1 MKPVNFT
8 IKLIYI
14 VPIIYILAVSAYMI
28 WHRAWFA
35 PDQFFAFAI
44 IGTLFIGRIKQ
55 FLADWIPVLL
65 FLFGYEYLRGIVPYL
80 TKNVHIFPM
89 INADKFIFGSLP
101 TIELQ
106 SKLFNILSIRWYD
119 YMAVTLYISHFVIPM
134 VVAFVFWLYDRKLF
148 RDYTT
153 AFLILSYMAF
163 FTYIIYPAMP
173 PWMASNLGHIP
184 PLAKIMDQVLASF
197 SHPISV
203 PSIYRFF
210 GANLVAAVPSLHAA
224 YPWIIFL
231 FLAKKLKYWSI
242 LAMPYVL
249 GVWFAVVYLGEHYVI
264 DVVIGVLYATAS
276 YYLVTGIRKRH
287 AKRQVFSAIERMYA
301 PAVSEG

>member
-1 MKPVNFT
+1 MK
-8 IKLIYI
+8 KLVYI
-14 VPIIYILAVSAYMI
+14 LPIIYILAVSAYMI

-44 IGTLFIGRIKQ
+44 IATLFIGRIKQ
-55 FLADWIPVLL
+55 FLADWIPMLL

-80 TKNVHIFPM
+80 TQNVHIFPM
-89 INADKFIFGSLP
+89 IRADTLLFGSLP
-101 TIELQ
+101 TITLQ
-106 SKLFNILSIRWYD
+106 SLLFNIQSIRWYD

-134 VVAFVFWLYDRKLF
+134 VIAFAFWLYDRKLF

-153 AFLILSYMAF
+153 GFLILSYMAF

-173 PWMASNLGHIP
+173 PWMASDQGYIP

-224 YPWIIFL
+224 YPLIIFL
-231 FLAKKLKYWSI
+231 FLAKRVKYWS
-242 LAMPYVL
+242 LVAVPYVL

-264 DVVIGVLYATAS
+264 DIVIAIIYTIIAFMF
-276 YYLVTGIRKRH
+276 VTRARIRHNKYQLLAH
-287 AKRQVFSAIERMYA
+287 IERMYA
-301 PAVSEG
+301 AVPAV